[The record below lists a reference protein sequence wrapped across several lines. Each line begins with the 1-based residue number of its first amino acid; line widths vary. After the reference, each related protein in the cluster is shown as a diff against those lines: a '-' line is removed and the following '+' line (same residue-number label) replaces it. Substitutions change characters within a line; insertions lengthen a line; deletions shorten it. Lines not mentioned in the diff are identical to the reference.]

1 MDKLLNR
8 EQVAE
13 AVGLSVPSLYR
24 LMAKGHFPRPLKIGL
39 RAVRWRE
46 SDIREF
52 IESRPVA
59 TGEVGQPRDAA

>member
-13 AVGLSVPSLYR
+13 AVGLSIPSLYR
-24 LMAKGHFPRPLKIGL
+24 LMSKGHFPRPLKVGL
-39 RAVRWRE
+39 RRVMWRE
-46 SDIREF
+46 GDIRKF

-59 TGEVGQPRDAA
+59 TGEVGQAPDAA